1 MNGVEGNSLPSG
13 LDAIVAS
20 CRKGDSVAQRA
31 LYERFHRSVYGLAV
45 RFVGRTEAAD
55 LTQEIFLRVFAGL
68 DSFQG
73 TACFSTWLY
82 RVAINECLRHRRVTQ
97 ISPDRLVCDPVS
109 REIEPFPFHRCFFQ
123 LIGDALLAQ
132 LFRECPRC
140 SVAGPLVVLN
150 SLSDYDQRGVFDVG
164 ISVRLDH
171 LGSFRNRPLHCRAR
185 FTRRGFADLL
195 ENPSS
200 RRTCPT
206 VARSGY

>member
-1 MNGVEGNSLPSG
+1 MNGVEGNSLASG

-109 REIEPFPFHRCFFQ
+109 REIEPGQR
-123 LIGDALLAQ
+123 LEDSEALEHALEQVDPSLRAIFLLRHVEALNYKQISDVLGIPISTAATRLARVRAE
-132 LFRECPRC
+132 L
-140 SVAGPLVVLN
+140 
-150 SLSDYDQRGVFDVG
+150 QR
-164 ISVRLDH
+164 
-171 LGSFRNRPLHCRAR
+171 
-185 FTRRGFADLL
+185 LL
-195 ENPSS
+195 QGAEL
-200 RRTCPT
+200 
-206 VARSGY
+206 RS